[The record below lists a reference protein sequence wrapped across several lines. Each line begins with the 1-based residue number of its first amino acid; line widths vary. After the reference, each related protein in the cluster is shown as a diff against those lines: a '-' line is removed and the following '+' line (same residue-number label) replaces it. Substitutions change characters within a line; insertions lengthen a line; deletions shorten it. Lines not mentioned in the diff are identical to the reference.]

1 MKTRSAILML
11 LAVAG
16 SLTAQTAKKATDK
29 TASTSKASATKKTE
43 TEVINLAPIGLP
55 VKMTVPKGTMA
66 VAGPYSNSIKGPD
79 NFEISV
85 DETSIDVAAMKA
97 KVEADKM
104 TTFQKYLASD
114 THGFVYSSK
123 IMSNEPCHFEY
134 FLTIGGKVYRFYDKR
149 NTPLTEAQVMP
160 MYDAVKSVAKYLG
173 N

>member
-79 NFEISV
+79 NFEM
-85 DETSIDVAAMKA
+85 AAMKA